1 MMSSSSAKSGINA
14 AAGDP
19 SPPSRAAP
27 DPKPSDMFRYNIFK
41 NVGPGDIDIKKL
53 LENTLADLSVADSK
67 HDFTHGLK
75 SITNKLDLIPGDKVS
90 NESKMYQRGIPV
102 NYTHYL
108 DEDKAL
114 SSVIES
120 DTFKFDDK
128 LIDNTTGIT
137 KTSGYTPYKVVDCLK
152 TGNNALI
159 TKSVK
164 HTFTTINGNI
174 YSGTFIDVKPAEMS
188 TVVDSDG
195 NYKTKKKGA

>member
-114 SSVIES
+114 STVVVPN
-120 DTFKFDDK
+120 TFKFDNTDI
-128 LIDNTTGIT
+128 IDTTDIT
-137 KTSGYTPYKVVDCLK
+137 TSGYTPYKVVDCLK

-188 TVVDSDG
+188 KGVDSDG
-195 NYKTKKKGA
+195 NYKTKKKAH

>member
-19 SPPSRAAP
+19 SPSRAAP
-27 DPKPSDMFRYNIFK
+27 DPKSSDMFRYNIFK
-41 NVGPGDIDIKKL
+41 NVGITGSTKEV

-114 SSVIES
+114 STVVVPN
-120 DTFKFDDK
+120 TFKFDN
-128 LIDNTTGIT
+128 IVFQ
-137 KTSGYTPYKVVDCLK
+137 SAGYL
-152 TGNNALI
+152 
-159 TKSVK
+159 
-164 HTFTTINGNI
+164 
-174 YSGTFIDVKPAEMS
+174 M
-188 TVVDSDG
+188 
-195 NYKTKKKGA
+195 